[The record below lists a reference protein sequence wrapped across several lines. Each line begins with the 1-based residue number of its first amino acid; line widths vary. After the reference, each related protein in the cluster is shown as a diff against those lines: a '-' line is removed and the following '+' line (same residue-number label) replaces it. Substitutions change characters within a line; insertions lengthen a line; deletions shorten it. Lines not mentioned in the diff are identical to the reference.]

1 MNPKITPYLT
11 EAQIQNRIV
20 QLGGQITKDYQGQ
33 EVLMLGILT
42 GAFVFCADLI
52 RQIKIPLLVDFISAS
67 SYGNATTSS
76 GQVNFNLHF
85 KHPITHKHV
94 IIVEDIIDT
103 GLTLT
108 KLIAT
113 LQAMGPASIKL
124 AALLAKPANHTAFPH
139 AVDYLGFAI
148 ENKFVIG
155 YGLDYA
161 GKYRELPFIGI
172 YGEDKDK

>member
-1 MNPKITPYLT
+1 MSIITPYLS
-11 EAQIQNRIV
+11 ANQIQTRIA
-20 QLGGQITKDYQGQ
+20 QMGAQITKDYQGQ

-52 RQIKIPLLVDFISAS
+52 RQIKVPLLVDFISAS
-67 SYGNATTSS
+67 SYGNAITSS
-76 GQVNFNLHF
+76 GQVNFNLHL
-85 KHPITHKHV
+85 KHSLENKHV

-108 KLIAT
+108 QLIAS
-113 LQAMGPASIKL
+113 LQAMHPASLKL
-124 AALLAKPANHTAFPH
+124 AALLAKPDNHTTFPH
-139 AVDYLGFAI
+139 PIDYLGFAI

-161 GKYRELPFIGI
+161 GNYRELPYIGI
-172 YGEDKDK
+172 YGPDQQG